1 MFESFILIKKN
12 YKSEEYINLLSQEDE
27 LFDIV
32 LYNDYYCLPYDDFDS
47 ISTKALS
54 LSKELNTTII
64 AVLIADSDV
73 AIFELFDCDKHILIC
88 LGDIEG
94 IYDEVI
100 NNENV
105 DLISEYLADDYTIDN
120 VYEIINDDFIF
131 VEENIYSLLKMMG
144 INVHEMIG

>member
-1 MFESFILIKKN
+1 MFESSILIKKN

-47 ISTKALS
+47 ISTKASS
-54 LSKELNTTII
+54 LSKELNTISI
-64 AVLIADSDV
+64 VIVILDSDV
-73 AIFELFDCDKHILIC
+73 AVFELFDCDKHILIC
-88 LGDIEG
+88 LGYIEG

-105 DLISEYLADDYTIDN
+105 DLISEYLTDDYTIDN

>member
-1 MFESFILIKKN
+1 M
-12 YKSEEYINLLSQEDE
+12 
-27 LFDIV
+27 
-32 LYNDYYCLPYDDFDS
+32 
-47 ISTKALS
+47 
-54 LSKELNTTII
+54 SKELNTISI
-64 AVLIADSDV
+64 VIVILDSDL
-73 AIFELFDCDKHILIC
+73 AIFELFDGDKHILIC

-94 IYDEVI
+94 IHDEVI

-131 VEENIYSLLKMMG
+131 VEENIYSLLKTMW

>member
-1 MFESFILIKKN
+1 MFESSILIKKN
-12 YKSEEYINLLSQEDE
+12 DKSEKYINLLSQEDE

-32 LYNDYYCLPYDDFDS
+32 LYNDYYCLQYDDFDS
-47 ISTKALS
+47 ISIKASS

-105 DLISEYLADDYTIDN
+105 DLISEYLTDDYTIDN

-131 VEENIYSLLKMMG
+131 VEKNIYSLLKMMG
-144 INVHEMIG
+144 INVYEMVE